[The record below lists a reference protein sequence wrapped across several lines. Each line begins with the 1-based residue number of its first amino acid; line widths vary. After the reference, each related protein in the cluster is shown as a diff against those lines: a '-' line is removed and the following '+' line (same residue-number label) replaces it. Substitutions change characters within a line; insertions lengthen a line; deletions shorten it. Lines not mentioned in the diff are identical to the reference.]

1 MDQILLSDSPWMS
14 KEGQLLVGGH
24 PLSVIALNQTDA
36 QQVKNLMQDGILQVE
51 QNNRELADLLL
62 EKNICRPVHD
72 FTSSEI
78 ESISDEIMIL
88 FNVTSDLES
97 NLRCLQLLTERP
109 SPFKHSQIFLY
120 SASQDL
126 IDKLIS
132 NFHSSDEFSLIN
144 PESIRSTIGYKYFIA
159 IEKPLEAAPIEL
171 KALIIELQREQSDLI
186 IPRIIGSSA
195 TLHSSPTSTWISHFE
210 EHSPLYQIGTRWSKL
225 PAGTLGEFQGI
236 PLLLGRTEILNEINE
251 TGSHNPPSTIDELMS
266 TASSNSAMV
275 IYEPDILVREL
286 GQQDLSKFIKTSF
299 RKGSTIT
306 LTQGN
311 QPKSADVRVVN
322 FLNLSAPLLAGRIG
336 LALSTLSSSL
346 QIAYASQ
353 KLATQPQGDLAAI
366 NFFLRSH
373 RISMDE
379 IYQTFR
385 QPLALPLALFSP
397 FSKTARKITV
407 GILLYKTYR
416 ISKQADKSEI
426 PVHLLLSCLRDVAI
440 SAGIWSAAFNL
451 GNPVIALPKINSVK
465 WKIGSKYPSLKKEH
479 RLRTN

>member
-1 MDQILLSDSPWMS
+1 MDQILLSGSPWIS
-14 KEGQLLVGGH
+14 KDGQLLVGGH
-24 PLSVIALNQTDA
+24 PLSVIALNQTDGL
-36 QQVKNLMQDGILQVE
+36 QVKNLMQNEILQVD

-62 EKNICRPVHD
+62 DKNICRPVHD

-78 ESISDEIMIL
+78 ESISGEIMIL
-88 FNVTSDLES
+88 FKITSDLEAS
-97 NLRCLQLLTERP
+97 LRCLQLLTEIP
-109 SPFKHSQIFLY
+109 SPFKRSQVFLY
-120 SASQDL
+120 SESEDL
-126 IDKLIS
+126 IDKLSS
-132 NFHSSDEFSLIN
+132 NFHSSDEFNLIS
-144 PESIRSTIGYKYFIA
+144 PESIKSTIGYKYFIA
-159 IEKPLEAAPIEL
+159 IEKPLEVAPIEL

-186 IPRIIGSSA
+186 IPRIIGPSA
-195 TLHSSPTSTWISHFE
+195 TLHTRPTSTWISHFE
-210 EHSPLYQIGTRWSKL
+210 EHSPLYQIGSRWSKA
-225 PAGTLGEFQGI
+225 PAGSLGEFQGI
-236 PLLLGRTEILNEINE
+236 PLLLGRTEILDEINE
-251 TGSHNPPSTIDELMS
+251 TGSHNPTATIDELRF

-286 GQQDLSKFIKTSF
+286 GQQDLTKFIKTSF
-299 RKGSTIT
+299 QKGSRIT
-306 LTQGN
+306 PTQGN
-311 QPKSADVRVVN
+311 QLKSADVRVVN